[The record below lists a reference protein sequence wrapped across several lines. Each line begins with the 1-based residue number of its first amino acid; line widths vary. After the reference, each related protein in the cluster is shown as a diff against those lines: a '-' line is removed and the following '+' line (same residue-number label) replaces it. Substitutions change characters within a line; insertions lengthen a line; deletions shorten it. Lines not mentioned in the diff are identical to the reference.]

1 MSVQFVVQGHGRTV
15 MEKTELKIG
24 CKLVIESVSEDGRR
38 FRPSDWIERISTQ
51 AAQFGSDHR
60 IHYSSLVQP
69 RVIDGAK
76 CLVVEQSL
84 QEENPRVY
92 DHIITFVRANK
103 LRVHEECE
111 SDREAGSQIE
121 VGR

>member
-1 MSVQFVVQGHGRTV
+1 MQGYDRTV
-15 MEKTELKIG
+15 VEKTELKSG

-60 IHYSSLVQP
+60 IHYSSMVQP
-69 RVIDGAK
+69 RMVDGAK
-76 CLVVEQSL
+76 CLVVAQSL
-84 QEENPRVY
+84 QEVNPKVY
-92 DHIITFVRANK
+92 EHIIGFVRANK

-111 SDREAGSQIE
+111 SDKE
-121 VGR
+121 